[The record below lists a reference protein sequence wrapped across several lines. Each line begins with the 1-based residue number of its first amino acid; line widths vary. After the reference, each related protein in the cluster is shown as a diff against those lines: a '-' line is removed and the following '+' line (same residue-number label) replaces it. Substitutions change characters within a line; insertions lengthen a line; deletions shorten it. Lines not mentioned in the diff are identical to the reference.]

1 MFEKIRINFFKK
13 EGPSKEKTDEKK
25 EQESEKKDY
34 TVQTSIQSLNKDV
47 MTLSLK
53 KSEQSIYFVLDPETN
68 VVSLSFEM
76 PDDRQAIIGTF
87 GVENKSN
94 IHNEIFVPHIHLLQ
108 NPKEENLDLESIEK
122 AIMDFLKITPI
133 KKREMPPHRIS

>member
-13 EGPSKEKTDEKK
+13 EGSSKEKTDEKNQ
-25 EQESEKKDY
+25 QESEKKDY

-76 PDDRQAIIGTF
+76 PNDRQAIIGTF

-94 IHNEIFVPHIHLLQ
+94 IHNEIFVPRIHLLQ

>member
-13 EGPSKEKTDEKK
+13 EGSSKEKTDEKNQ
-25 EQESEKKDY
+25 QESEKKDY